1 MNVKKYVVNII
12 FALAMLFGM
21 RIMAL
26 LDTKGEAMEN
36 MKLVAAL
43 LDAARSGPYGDSCSF
58 KLGYVM
64 ETLAAMADRY
74 PEVAEDLRQRL
85 NQVKGN

>member
-1 MNVKKYVVNII
+1 
-12 FALAMLFGM
+12 
-21 RIMAL
+21 
-26 LDTKGEAMEN
+26 MEN

-85 NQVKGN
+85 NRVKGN

>member
-12 FALAMLFGM
+12 FALALHFGC

-36 MKLVAAL
+36 IKLVAAL